1 MKVDVLLERVLV
13 TENGSTKKSCPG
25 LVLVKLFPVGEVQQA
40 NAGGRKVDLLDNVDI
55 NYSGYQE
62 QFELRANVTGR
73 SWIEVQVISVT
84 EFGLLGKL
92 IVDLLALGKKS
103 WPLPIGTSLIDAV
116 SEDVK
121 KGAPQVVAIG
131 KSGVLSSDS
140 IIAKLRIDMETPS
153 NVLDYACRDP
163 ITNMPVECVQR
174 SVLLEKGKPN
184 GSVFLNIEAA

>member
-1 MKVDVLLERVLV
+1 MKVDVLLEKILLA
-13 TENGSTKKSCPG
+13 ENGSAKKSCPG

-40 NAGGRKVDLLDNVDI
+40 NAGGRKVDLQDKVDI
-55 NYSGYQE
+55 LYSGYQE

-84 EFGLLGKL
+84 EFGFLGKL

-121 KGAPQVVAIG
+121 KGAPQVVAFG
-131 KSGVLSSDS
+131 KSGVLSPDS
-140 IIAKLRIDMETPS
+140 IIAPLRIDMETPFD
-153 NVLDYACRDP
+153 VLDYACRDP